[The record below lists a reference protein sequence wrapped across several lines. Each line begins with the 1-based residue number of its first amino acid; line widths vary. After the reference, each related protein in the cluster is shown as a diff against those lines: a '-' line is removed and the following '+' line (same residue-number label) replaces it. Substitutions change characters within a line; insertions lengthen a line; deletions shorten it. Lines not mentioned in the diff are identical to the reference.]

1 MEIRWTFF
9 IIGFSFISTFCYA
22 DTFYVDNNKQDL
34 IVRDDIVISNTAV
47 VDNIYI
53 QNSAIID
60 NYGTV
65 NGYVEICPGCDI
77 NIKNAGTFNAVFDV
91 PNSAS
96 VVQIIHDEGDINLIG
111 VTNNFQI
118 QVENAERISWNK
130 LKNISSWA
138 DKIIIDNSGLDLT
151 TDFITAKFTVIPD
164 IELRGDVTL
173 YIDDV
178 AAFKDKPVLSNIEGD
193 GIITVNV
200 DKLNP
205 LYKVSSY
212 VSGNQ
217 LFISTERETDYFK
230 ILNNN
235 IGTFLNE
242 VRYTNPEDKLI
253 SRLDKANSIDEINDI
268 LSKSVRLNPIRL
280 MEGISIYNAFAL
292 NEIVNTPNG
301 FSIEPMFIYSG
312 DFDIYGFN
320 ISAGYDITDDFNIGI
335 TGYAAKILFAN
346 DIDEYT
352 GDIYGGNVHVSYKD
366 DLLLARMLIGLTQAK
381 FDIDS
386 IFDGYN
392 LAANPKGDSL
402 YSVADFGFN
411 FDFLSRIYITP
422 FVRLGFDSIKV
433 YNEADNN
440 IITGAGTDISFNTG
454 MYDIKYKYGLNLSVY
469 TNGQINASVQM
480 DVKSL
485 ADSAGASLGIGLIQD
500 TFGNVSYMAKV
511 SANFTF

>member
-178 AAFKDKPVLSNIEGD
+178 AAFKDKPVLSNI
-193 GIITVNV
+193 
-200 DKLNP
+200 
-205 LYKVSSY
+205 
-212 VSGNQ
+212 
-217 LFISTERETDYFK
+217 
-230 ILNNN
+230 
-235 IGTFLNE
+235 
-242 VRYTNPEDKLI
+242 
-253 SRLDKANSIDEINDI
+253 
-268 LSKSVRLNPIRL
+268 
-280 MEGISIYNAFAL
+280 
-292 NEIVNTPNG
+292 
-301 FSIEPMFIYSG
+301 
-312 DFDIYGFN
+312 
-320 ISAGYDITDDFNIGI
+320 
-335 TGYAAKILFAN
+335 
-346 DIDEYT
+346 
-352 GDIYGGNVHVSYKD
+352 
-366 DLLLARMLIGLTQAK
+366 
-381 FDIDS
+381 
-386 IFDGYN
+386 
-392 LAANPKGDSL
+392 
-402 YSVADFGFN
+402 
-411 FDFLSRIYITP
+411 
-422 FVRLGFDSIKV
+422 
-433 YNEADNN
+433 
-440 IITGAGTDISFNTG
+440 
-454 MYDIKYKYGLNLSVY
+454 
-469 TNGQINASVQM
+469 
-480 DVKSL
+480 
-485 ADSAGASLGIGLIQD
+485 
-500 TFGNVSYMAKV
+500 
-511 SANFTF
+511 